1 MTNQPM
7 AERIKKHFSNV
18 VSDLRAL
25 LQELN
30 IRFVD
35 HRIPGVAV
43 VAPNYYWNQCSPQ
56 QENIRIGLKREY
68 ERFFEMLNL
77 MLRQAPNDILYK
89 FNAYDKRVR
98 DFIELSSSWSL
109 SENMEDNLNL
119 FDATCEEMKG
129 ILDIFHQ
136 KDNGDTLLIPDTN
149 SLLINCDPIAYRKL
163 INQDQF
169 TFLLLPTVISELD
182 KLKINHRNP
191 DVKDKAKKVI
201 KRIKGWRAQG
211 TLSSGIKV
219 DKTIIVKALYKE
231 PDMGNTLS
239 WLDSNVQDDRII
251 ANVLSIQ
258 AESPSSVVYLITSDI
273 NLQNKADAVFITTM
287 EIA

>member
-1 MTNQPM
+1 MNQPM
-7 AERIKKHFSNV
+7 AERLKTHFSNV
-18 VSDLRAL
+18 ASDLRTL
-25 LQELN
+25 LQEIN
-30 IRFVD
+30 VKFVD

-43 VAPNYYWNQCSPQ
+43 VAPNYYWNQRSPQ

-77 MLRQAPNDILYK
+77 MLRQAPNDIIYQ
-89 FNAYDKRVR
+89 FNLYDKRFR

-109 SENMEDNLNL
+109 SDNMEDNLNL
-119 FDATCEEMKG
+119 FNATCEDIIG

-136 KDNGDTLLIPDTN
+136 KDNVDTLLIPDTN
-149 SLLINCDPIAYRKL
+149 SLLINCDPVAYRTL
-163 INQDQF
+163 VNTDRF
-169 TFLLLPTVISELD
+169 TFLLLPTVIGELD
-182 KLKINHRNP
+182 KLKYNHRNP
-191 DVKDKAKKVI
+191 DVKDKAEKVI

-211 TLSSGIKV
+211 TLTSGIKV
-219 DKTIIVKALYKE
+219 DKTIVVKSLYKE

-251 ANVLSIQ
+251 ANVLSVQ
-258 AESPSSVVYLITSDI
+258 AENTSSIVYLVTRDI
-273 NLQNKADAVFITTM
+273 NLQNKADAVFIATM